1 MSTLQDIQNAAST
14 IGLNTLGLTAPLLA
28 IRWSADSSGSGPASD
43 PTEGASGTLN
53 LGISSGDQWVAPAAG
68 VLSFAT
74 PGNRILKPDGTPATA
89 NAALFRLHAQAYLR
103 LARLIRAVI
112 EGGNDGLPIRP
123 APLFFVYSGADIT
136 SATADT
142 LPANTPMGIK
152 GGTLTV
158 HDIRG
163 LAIDPVMVAGIFDT
177 LLTTF
182 GVLEA
187 RDTISAA
194 ATPANGRQIHQIAD
208 LGDSGVRVHLVDPHG
223 QPGARTQ
230 LQGLEDFVAASGLF
244 KVSSGT
250 TSITRVTD
258 APANLRLGAAT
269 NGRLGTSFSIP
280 TPSKTLRRDFLRV
293 MIADL
298 KPFLLGEVVADDP
311 ASGVEPAI
319 PIRHGE
325 TVTFSFNGNAMF
337 GAANSILTGTPA
349 DSLVVSPQIAGD
361 FTLPTDA
368 TDAQAQWPKFPPG
381 LPTVNEAPPAGLRD
395 NFSPAAA
402 FITGTD
408 ADVAVTINGLT
419 AGHAV
424 RVYHRQFLP
433 DAREGRGDGAGAAV
447 PTGATSVSLRLKDPF
462 GLVSPGIPTV
472 LPLKPILHLDI
483 VVVNS
488 NKKGR
493 VFGHVTAEV
502 AAPTTPPAI
511 TPETNLLG
519 TATDRGTS
527 LAGILGLPAPPLPG
541 GPFDTFDQVIGLVR
555 ALGSEGTPRD
565 APRLPTMARRDAVVA
580 SDNSGTWKG
589 QISGSHYVGA
599 ARNALQRIGSP
610 GSHGGIEF
618 HSISAQ
624 TSGGQLAYDLAR
636 AALRRTRNI
645 VSRLLL
651 LKETRWAEPSAP
663 TAGSVSGA
671 VLQTISPATETPEL
685 AAVPSLLLGLPADW
699 NSFLNQVLPGL
710 PSSLSG
716 LSGVGNLGNS
726 PEGIRVYDEMKREF
740 SASVHGRRDAFHAL
754 LRAIKAARELIYIE
768 SAAFTATAY
777 GSTTTDDLVTAIQ
790 NRLNEMP
797 GLRVILCLSKN
808 LDYGPGYEPFAA
820 REFARRKEAVEKLLG
835 RNKLFTIDS
844 SLAAGLDSGTVSND
858 LKTAFSDHSITLS
871 TDVAISIIT
880 QGSRWMLDDRKAA
893 KQFQIRDD
901 IEGAGTPLSVF
912 SGEPNVVAFHPIGF
926 PGRALRLLTS
936 LTVVDD
942 VWALI
947 GSSTIRR
954 RGLTFD
960 GGLDLALFDTQLR
973 EGRGSAISELRRQ
986 SMAFYLGAT
995 DPKSGGPNPT
1005 FVRLLDPHTAF
1016 AACKELLDQGGAGLI
1031 EPLFDGKLPGVTSIP
1046 PAAFPSDDIAD
1057 PDGRIFDSTAGLNF
1071 TVPFL
1076 GMVAA
1081 ASLAT
1086 ARP

>member
-1 MSTLQDIQNAAST
+1 MSTLQDVETAAST
-14 IGLNTLGLTAPLLA
+14 VGLNMLGLAAPLLA
-28 IRWSADSSGSGPASD
+28 IRWSADSSGTGPGGD

-53 LGISSGDQWVAPAAG
+53 LGISSSDQWVAPAAG

-74 PGNRILKPDGTPATA
+74 PGNRILKPDGTPAA
-89 NAALFRLHAQAYLR
+89 ADAALFRIHGQAYLR
-103 LARLIRAVI
+103 LARLIRAVM

-136 SATADT
+136 GATAGT
-142 LPANTPMGIK
+142 FAANAPMGIK
-152 GGTLTV
+152 GGALTV

-163 LAIDPVMVAGIFDT
+163 LAIDPVAAAEIFDT
-177 LLTTF
+177 LLATF

-194 ATPANGRQIHQIAD
+194 ATPADGRQIHKIAG
-208 LGDSGVRVHLVDPHG
+208 LGDGGVRVHLIDPHG
-223 QPGARTQ
+223 HPGARTQ
-230 LQGLEDFVAASGLF
+230 LQGLEDLDAASGLF
-244 KVSSGT
+244 KVTSGT
-250 TSITRVTD
+250 VSITRVTN
-258 APANLRLGAAT
+258 APADLRLGAAT
-269 NGRLGTSFSIP
+269 NGKLGTSFSIP

-293 MIADL
+293 MIADM
-298 KPFLLGEVVADDP
+298 KPFLIGEIGTDDP
-311 ASGVEPAI
+311 AAGVERAI

-325 TVTFSFNGNAMF
+325 TLTFSFNGNAMF

-349 DSLVVSPQIAGD
+349 DSLVVSPEIAGD

-368 TDAQAQWPKFPPG
+368 TDAQAQWPKFPAG
-381 LPTVNEAPPAGLRD
+381 LPTVNDAPPAGLRD
-395 NFSPAAA
+395 NFNPTAA

-419 AGHAV
+419 AGHAI
-424 RVYHRQFLP
+424 RVYNRRFLP

-447 PTGATSVSLRLKDPF
+447 PTGQTSVSLRLKDPF
-462 GLVSPGIPTV
+462 GLVSPGITTV
-472 LPLKPILHLDI
+472 LPTKPILHVDM

-493 VFGHVTAEV
+493 VFGNVTAEV
-502 AAPTTPPAI
+502 AAPATPPAI

-565 APRLPTMARRDAVVA
+565 APRLPTMARRDAMVA
-580 SDNSGTWKG
+580 SDTSGTWKG

-624 TSGGQLAYDLAR
+624 TSGGQLAYDIAR
-636 AALRRTRNI
+636 SALRRTRNI

-651 LKETRWAEPSAP
+651 LRETRWAEPPAA

-699 NSFLNQVLPGL
+699 NSFLSQVLPSL

-740 SASVHGRRDAFHAL
+740 SASVHGRRDAFRAL

-768 SAAFTATAY
+768 NAAFTATAY
-777 GSTTTDDLVTAIQ
+777 GTTTTNDLVTAIQ

-797 GLRVILCLSKN
+797 SLRVILCLSKN

-820 REFARRKEAVEKLLG
+820 REFVRRKEAVEKLLG
-835 RNKLFTIDS
+835 RNKLFTVDS
-844 SLAAGLDSGTVSND
+844 SLAAGLDSGTVSTD

-871 TDVAISIIT
+871 ADVAISIIT
-880 QGSRWMLDDRKAA
+880 PGSRWVLDDRKAA
-893 KQFQIRDD
+893 KQFQIRGDV
-901 IEGAGTPLSVF
+901 EGVGTPLSVF
-912 SGEPNVVAFHPIGF
+912 AGEPNVVAFHPIGF
-926 PGRALRLLTS
+926 PGRALRLLTN

-960 GGLDLALFDTQLR
+960 GGVDIALFDTQLR

-986 SMAFYLGAT
+986 SMAFHLGAT

-1005 FVRLLDPHTAF
+1005 FVRLLDPQTAF
-1016 AACKELLDQGGAGLI
+1016 SACKELLDQGGAGLI
-1031 EPLFDGKLPGVTSIP
+1031 EPLFDGKLPGVASIP
-1046 PAAFPSDDIAD
+1046 PSAFPSDDIAD
-1057 PDGRIFDSTAGLNF
+1057 PEGRIFDPTAGLNF
-1071 TVPFL
+1071 TLPFL
-1076 GMVAA
+1076 GMIAAASVAA
-1081 ASLAT
+1081 A
-1086 ARP
+1086 RP